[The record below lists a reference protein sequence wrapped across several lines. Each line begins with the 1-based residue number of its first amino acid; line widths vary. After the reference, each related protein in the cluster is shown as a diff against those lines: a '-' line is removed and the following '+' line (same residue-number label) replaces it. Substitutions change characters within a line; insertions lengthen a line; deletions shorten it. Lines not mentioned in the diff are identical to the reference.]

1 MAVVLYDEDAVQVL
15 KSFRPYL
22 GPQGEKVADLLD
34 EFLKLL
40 SSEPAQNYIITL
52 QNPLNGAVRILISG
66 KFQVLGVK
74 INPRLARNVPQLEEL
89 VGVAVEDALQKGSD
103 LIKSEAQKLLG
114 GSVD

>member
-40 SSEPAQNYIITL
+40 SSEPATKLYYYFTKL
-52 QNPLNGAVRILISG
+52 PKWGFPAV
-66 KFQVLGVK
+66 FW
-74 INPRLARNVPQLEEL
+74 
-89 VGVAVEDALQKGSD
+89 
-103 LIKSEAQKLLG
+103 
-114 GSVD
+114 

>member
-52 QNPLNGAVRILISG
+52 QNSLNGDSRRFFGDGEKKKANPFTLFLILILLLLSDFAGSPDG
-66 KFQVLGVK
+66 KGRKV
-74 INPRLARNVPQLEEL
+74 
-89 VGVAVEDALQKGSD
+89 
-103 LIKSEAQKLLG
+103 
-114 GSVD
+114 

>member
-52 QNPLNGAVRILISG
+52 QNSLNGDSRRFFGDGEKRKPILLHYS
-66 KFQVLGVK
+66 
-74 INPRLARNVPQLEEL
+74 
-89 VGVAVEDALQKGSD
+89 
-103 LIKSEAQKLLG
+103 
-114 GSVD
+114 

>member
-52 QNPLNGAVRILISG
+52 QNCMKEWGL
-66 KFQVLGVK
+66 KFQAK
-74 INPRLARNVPQLEEL
+74 ISPLFRF
-89 VGVAVEDALQKGSD
+89 
-103 LIKSEAQKLLG
+103 
-114 GSVD
+114 

>member
-52 QNPLNGAVRILISG
+52 QNSLPSFL
-66 KFQVLGVK
+66 
-74 INPRLARNVPQLEEL
+74 PHLAPS
-89 VGVAVEDALQKGSD
+89 ALPA
-103 LIKSEAQKLLG
+103 L
-114 GSVD
+114 